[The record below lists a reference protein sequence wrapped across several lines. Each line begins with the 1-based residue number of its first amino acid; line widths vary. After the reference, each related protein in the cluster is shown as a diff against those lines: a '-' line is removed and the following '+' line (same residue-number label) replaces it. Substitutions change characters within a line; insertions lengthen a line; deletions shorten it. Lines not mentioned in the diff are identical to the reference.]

1 MSRFPCTCWT
11 AHISFQQITLKTSM
25 PIMTSVAMP
34 SVILELLAGNG
45 RVIER
50 TGGLPQAD

>member
-1 MSRFPCTCWT
+1 MSRFSCTCWT

-34 SVILELLAGNG
+34 SVILETLAGNG